1 MDILTIIKDKK
12 NNKELTKEQI
22 EFFVKEYA
30 INETIEDYQ
39 ASSLLMAMRLNGLSV
54 NETIYLTQ
62 AFIDNSEKYNFIKT
76 KNELLIDKHSSG
88 GVGDKI
94 SILLLPI
101 LGVLGYGV
109 PKMSGRGLGH
119 TGGTID
125 KLDSIHMNTAIN
137 MEHANRIYQENNIV
151 IMQQTDKLV
160 PADRKIYA
168 LRDVTSTVDC
178 FGLIASSIL
187 AKKFVINSDYIFIDL
202 KVGNGALIDNID
214 DAYKLANLMLEVANA
229 MKRKLSIVLTNMNQ
243 PLGYGVGNLI
253 EIIECIDFLTN
264 KKQCPDLKN
273 LVYEL
278 VSEILITTKRVNDKN
293 KAFELIDKVINNN
306 SAYLYFEKWVK
317 SQGGDLSIALNNE
330 KISDFSHDII
340 AQDDGYLTYKSSSVI
355 GEISVQLGA
364 GRKSKADKIDFS
376 AGIMMYKKHNDYVK
390 KGEKIA
396 TLYSSKP
403 INNAIIDSFNNNLL
417 LNKLINND
425 FPIIINTLFN

>member
-1 MDILTIIKDKK
+1 MNVVDIIIKKRDGQT
-12 NNKELTKEQI
+12 LTKEEI
-22 EFFVKEYA
+22 KYL
-30 INETIEDYQ
+30 IDGYTKDIIPDYQ
-39 ASSLLMAMRLNGLSV
+39 MSAFLMATYFKGMTDEETYNLTMAMKNSGKTIDLSRIQGFKV
-54 NETIYLTQ
+54 
-62 AFIDNSEKYNFIKT
+62 
-76 KNELLIDKHSSG
+76 DKHSTG
-88 GVGDKI
+88 GVGDKTTLVLAPMVA
-94 SILLLPI
+94 S
-101 LGVLGYGV
+101 LGIKFA
-109 PKMSGRGLGH
+109 KMSGRGLGH

-306 SAYLYFEKWVK
+306 SAYLYFEK
-317 SQGGDLSIALNNE
+317 
-330 KISDFSHDII
+330 
-340 AQDDGYLTYKSSSVI
+340 
-355 GEISVQLGA
+355 
-364 GRKSKADKIDFS
+364 
-376 AGIMMYKKHNDYVK
+376 
-390 KGEKIA
+390 
-396 TLYSSKP
+396 
-403 INNAIIDSFNNNLL
+403 
-417 LNKLINND
+417 
-425 FPIIINTLFN
+425 